1 MAMAGGPAD
10 PDSGAGC
17 LSNAFVVRMRIT
29 LDDVTPTVTRLIEV
43 PLAALIRDDVVLG
56 EDQSLAAAGV

>member
-1 MAMAGGPAD
+1 MAIAGGEAD
-10 PDSGAGC
+10 PDPEAGC

-43 PLAALIRDDVVLG
+43 PLGIRLDRLHAGFQVVL
-56 EDQSLAAAGV
+56 A